1 MAIVFEANYSKKL
14 GLPGYSSHQYQVT
27 VRVEM
32 ADITQVPQE
41 SERLYGLLQ
50 SCVDRE
56 IQQTG
61 FLPAN
66 GYNGHNRING
76 NGSSPTNG
84 NHFVKANAQGQ
95 SQTTNN
101 ASNGSNGIDVWKC
114 TPKQRELILRVVDEN
129 QIDKKEIEA
138 LAKERFNTPV
148 KCLNTLQASGIIQE
162 LLSKY
167 PGKDQ
172 SNGNRLNA
180 GNRQGLGK
188 GSR

>member
-61 FLPAN
+61 FLPVN
-66 GYNGHNRING
+66 GYNAHNGSNG

-84 NHFVKANAQGQ
+84 NHFVKANPQGQ
-95 SQTTNN
+95 SQ
-101 ASNGSNGIDVWKC
+101 SNGINGNNGIDVWKC
-114 TPKQRELILRVVDEN
+114 TPKQRELILKVVDEN

-148 KCLNTLQASGIIQE
+148 KCLNTLQASGLIQE
-162 LLSKY
+162 LLQKY

-172 SNGNRLNA
+172 GNGNRLNG
-180 GNRQGLGK
+180 GNRLNIGRGT
-188 GSR
+188 R

>member
-14 GLPGYSSHQYQVT
+14 GLPGYSSHQYNVT

-61 FLPAN
+61 FLPVN
-66 GYNGHNRING
+66 GLNGNNGHNG
-76 NGSSPTNG
+76 NGSSIPTG
-84 NHFVKANAQGQ
+84 NRFVKANTQGQ
-95 SQTTNN
+95 SQ
-101 ASNGSNGIDVWKC
+101 SNGINGTNGMDLWKC
-114 TPKQRELILRVVDEN
+114 TPKQRELILKVVDEN

-148 KCLNTLQASGIIQE
+148 KCLNTLQASGLIQE
-162 LLSKY
+162 LLQKY

-172 SNGNRLNA
+172 ASGNRLHA
-180 GNRQGLGK
+180 GNRLSMGR
-188 GSR
+188 SIR

>member
-32 ADITQVPQE
+32 ADINQVPQE

-61 FLPAN
+61 FLPVNGSN
-66 GYNGHNRING
+66 GYNGNG
-76 NGSSPTNG
+76 ASPTNG
-84 NHFVKANAQGQ
+84 NRFVKANTQAQCA
-95 SQTTNN
+95 NN
-101 ASNGSNGIDVWKC
+101 GINGNNGIDVWKC
-114 TPKQRELILRVVDEN
+114 TPKQRDLILKVVDEN

-148 KCLNTLQASGIIQE
+148 KCLNTLQASGLIQE
-162 LLSKY
+162 LLQKY

-172 SNGNRLNA
+172 ANGNRLNA
-180 GNRQGLGK
+180 GNRLSMGK

>member
-14 GLPGYSSHQYQVT
+14 GLPGYSSHQYNVT

-32 ADITQVPQE
+32 ADIKQVPQE

-61 FLPAN
+61 FLPIN
-66 GYNGHNRING
+66 GYNGSNG
-76 NGSSPTNG
+76 NGSSTPTG
-84 NHFVKANAQGQ
+84 NRFVKANAQGH
-95 SQTTNN
+95 SQG
-101 ASNGSNGIDVWKC
+101 ASNGINGPNGMDLWKC
-114 TPKQRELILRVVDEN
+114 TPKQRELILKVVDEN

-148 KCLNTLQASGIIQE
+148 KCLNTLQASGLIQE
-162 LLSKY
+162 LLQKY

-172 SNGNRLNA
+172 ANGNRFNA
-180 GNRQGLGK
+180 GNRLSMGK
-188 GSR
+188 GTR

>member
-14 GLPGYSSHQYQVT
+14 GLPGYSSHQYNVT

-32 ADITQVPQE
+32 ADINQVPQE

-61 FLPAN
+61 FLPSN
-66 GYNGHNRING
+66 GYNAHNG
-76 NGSSPTNG
+76 NGSSNPTG
-84 NHFVKANAQGQ
+84 NHFVKANSQGQ
-95 SQTTNN
+95 SQGL
-101 ASNGSNGIDVWKC
+101 SNGINGTNGIDVWKC
-114 TPKQRELILRVVDEN
+114 TPKQRELILKVVDEN

-148 KCLNTLQASGIIQE
+148 KCLNTLQASGLIQE
-162 LLSKY
+162 LLQKY

-172 SNGNRLNA
+172 ANGNRLSA
-180 GNRQGLGK
+180 GNRQGMGR
-188 GSR
+188 GTR